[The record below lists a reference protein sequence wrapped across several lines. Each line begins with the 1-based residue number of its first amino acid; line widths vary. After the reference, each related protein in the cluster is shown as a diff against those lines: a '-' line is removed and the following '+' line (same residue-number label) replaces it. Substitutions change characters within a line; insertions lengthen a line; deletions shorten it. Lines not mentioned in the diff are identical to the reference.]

1 MRSGCDSG
9 EALAL
14 RQVSKLGYA
23 LSQLST
29 ADRTSGVTSD
39 LFAKSA
45 LHTTCKALPTL
56 QYACEVKLLCCD
68 EVLCFQS
75 LRSGRMPA
83 GRHCSR
89 TRLLQQDA
97 LSGTHE
103 HLHCQSQHQGPGRN
117 HQLQEF
123 RLLRC
128 EVQICQSPHPCWQDR
143 YRSVLLQHPGAL
155 TMLAVSPHPE
165 GCQEGTHNIALIQRP
180 MYCPQITMSTAL
192 SLKSGTLPSC
202 LAVVLEARAW
212 APCLWALLLKLV
224 LSFGSKAPLRMATLP
239 SLQIRASL
247 PPMLPMVVSTSSWQ
261 STEIS
266 RPRRMPMSPHW
277 SHSDLDVPEYK
288 IVIHVIET

>member
-1 MRSGCDSG
+1 MRSGCDLG

-14 RQVSKLGYA
+14 RQVSELGYA

-29 ADRTSGVTSD
+29 ADRTSGVTSN

-45 LHTTCKALPTL
+45 LDTTCKALPTL

-155 TMLAVSPHPE
+155 TMLAVSPP
-165 GCQEGTHNIALIQRP
+165 T
-180 MYCPQITMSTAL
+180 
-192 SLKSGTLPSC
+192 LK
-202 LAVVLEARAW
+202 AAR
-212 APCLWALLLKLV
+212 
-224 LSFGSKAPLRMATLP
+224 KART
-239 SLQIRASL
+239 
-247 PPMLPMVVSTSSWQ
+247 TS
-261 STEIS
+261 
-266 RPRRMPMSPHW
+266 P
-277 SHSDLDVPEYK
+277 
-288 IVIHVIET
+288 